1 MKTRNR
7 NIALTLIILTAVF
20 LSFNTA
26 SAHEPSSVD
35 LSYDLSS
42 QTLSVRVGHYSF
54 DKLVDYIDS
63 IVVKI
68 NGKDYKT
75 FNYTSQYDKNMA
87 SYSYK
92 IEAKTGDLIEVTATS
107 KTGGSKTSSITVG
120 S

>member
-1 MKTRNR
+1 
-7 NIALTLIILTAVF
+7 LIILAAVF

-26 SAHEPSSVD
+26 SAHDPTSLN

-42 QTLSVRVGHYSF
+42 QTLTVTVGHYTF
-54 DKLVDYIDS
+54 DVTVDYIDS

-75 FNYTSQYDKNMA
+75 FNYTSQYSKNTA
-87 SYSYK
+87 SFSYK
-92 IEAKTGDLIEVTATS
+92 VETQAGDSIEVTATS
-107 KTGGSKTSSITVG
+107 KMGGSKTASITVG